1 MASLMTAIR
10 DELGTYADLEVLDLY
25 RLAEILQPVFPH
37 IPLSQLALEVAK
49 VAVEGGCRYF
59 IWDPPSPP

>member
-10 DELGTYADLEVLDLY
+10 DQLGNCVDLEVLDLY
-25 RLAEILQPVFPH
+25 RMASILQPVFPE
-37 IPLSQLALEVAK
+37 IPLSELALAVAK

-59 IWDPPSPP
+59 VWEPPEHR